1 MPVPKLRPLDL
12 VAGEWQGRRAV
23 YARDYE
29 GLLESPVLLPLP
41 VFFVALLLD
50 GRREIIDVQGE
61 YARLTGG
68 TILSRED
75 LDRIIQDLDAHH
87 LLETPRLAQRRR
99 DVEQAYRAAPHR
111 SPAHAGVSYPADPAG
126 LAAALQGFLTAAE
139 DGRPARD
146 GGKANRSEEWSQGNG
161 RRPRGLL
168 APHIDFLRGGPTYG
182 RAYGAVGEIPAGT
195 CVVVVGVAHAGPP
208 APYVLT
214 TKGYATP
221 GRVIEVDRPLLDAVA
236 SRYPFDAMAHEA
248 VHRTEHSIEFQ
259 VLFLDHLAGGRPLT
273 ILPVLCSSFEPWCGR
288 ASPSQ
293 LGEVESFIAA
303 LREAIAE
310 AGRPVMVVGGV
321 DLSHVGPRF
330 GDAEAVGPTLAAAAR
345 ADDLAALDQVVA
357 GDAEGFWRTV
367 MADGNRRRVCGLS
380 AIYTVLRLL
389 APTRGH
395 LLAYNQ
401 GEDPAGGMVGFAA
414 AVLSEVRADDG

>member
-41 VFFVALLLD
+41 VFLVALLLD
-50 GRREIIDVQGE
+50 GRREIIEVQGE

-68 TILSRED
+68 TILPRGD

-111 SPAHAGVSYPADPAG
+111 APAHAGVSYPADPAA
-126 LAAALQGFLTAAE
+126 LAATLEGFLSAAAI
-139 DGRPARD
+139 GRPGGD
-146 GGKANRSEEWSQGNG
+146 GDPAPA

-195 CVVVVGVAHAGPP
+195 CAVVVGVAHAGPP

-236 SRYPFDAMAHEA
+236 SRYPFDAMTHEA

-273 ILPVLCSSFEPWCGR
+273 ILPVLCSSFEPLCGR

-303 LREAIAE
+303 LRDAIAE
-310 AGRPVMVVGGV
+310 AERPVIVVGGV

-345 ADDLAALDQVVA
+345 ADDLAALDRAVA
-357 GDAEGFWRTV
+357 GDAEGFWQTV

-389 APTRGH
+389 TPTRGH

-414 AVLSEVRADDG
+414 AVFGEVRADDGACAGSDG